1 MALYWVD
8 AAISAVIGLSVF
20 TGMFRGFVK
29 ELISL
34 GVWVLA
40 FWCAITYS
48 HIAAAWFQPYV
59 ADKTACT
66 AIGFVIILVLTLILG
81 AVVNGIVSHV
91 LHRSGLSGID
101 RMLGM
106 GFGFVRGVFIVAL
119 IMMVFKMTSLPVE
132 EYRSHSVLYAKFDP
146 LVDRL
151 YTYTP
156 DVIKKMAKFDNS
168 SKESA
173 FQAIM
178 PEDSSNTEE

>member
-8 AAISAVIGLSVF
+8 GVIAAVVGLSVI

-40 FWCAITYS
+40 FWFAMTYS
-48 HIAAAWFQPYV
+48 QIAGAWFQPYF

-66 AIGFVIILVLTLILG
+66 AVGFVAILIATLIAG
-81 AVVNGIVSHV
+81 AIVNSIISHI

-101 RMLGM
+101 RLLGM

-119 IMMVFKMTSLPVE
+119 LMLVFKMTSLPVL
-132 EYRSHSVLYAKFDP
+132 EYRSHSVLYAQFDP
-146 LVDRL
+146 LVDWL
-151 YTYTP
+151 YGYTP
-156 DVIKKMAKFDNS
+156 DVIKKMSIFD
-168 SKESA
+168 KGAQE
-173 FQAIM
+173 QAM
-178 PEDSSNTEE
+178 QMVLKPV

>member
-8 AAISAVIGLSVF
+8 CAIAGVIGLSVI

-40 FWCAITYS
+40 FWCAMTYS
-48 HIAAAWFQPYV
+48 QLASAWFQPYI

-66 AIGFVIILVLTLILG
+66 VVGFAAILVGTLIAG
-81 AVVNGIVSHV
+81 AIVNTIISHI

-101 RMLGM
+101 RLLGM

-119 IMMVFKMTSLPVE
+119 LMLVCKMTSLPIQ
-132 EYRSHSVLYAKFDP
+132 EYRSHSVLYAQFDP
-146 LVDRL
+146 LVAWL
-151 YTYTP
+151 YNYTP
-156 DVIKKMAKFDNS
+156 DVIKKMSMFD
-168 SKESA
+168 KGGQEPAMQLLPSA
-173 FQAIM
+173 
-178 PEDSSNTEE
+178 